1 MRLIVGLGNPGRRYD
16 GSPHNLGYEVVDM
29 LTARAGLKFRSSL
42 RSLGLVARGMLEGI
56 DAALLKPTTYMNLSG
71 EAVSSFLRYH
81 PVDLKEL
88 LVISDDT
95 NLPMGRLRIREGG
108 SHGGHKG
115 LLSIIQVLGTNAF
128 ARLRIGVMPRVVAEA
143 MVQPSQPLRSPT
155 LHSFGDGARSR
166 PHKRQ
171 AGVEEDNLV
180 RYVLTPLRGEERL
193 LMGRMKEL
201 AVDAAI
207 CYLKEGVAR
216 AANKYNKK
224 DLGVTD
230 TSRRC

>member
-29 LTARAGLKFRSSL
+29 LSASGGLKFRASVRSS
-42 RSLGLVARGMLEGI
+42 GLVARGMLEGI

-81 PVDLKEL
+81 PVDLNEL
-88 LVISDDT
+88 IVISDDT

-128 ARLRIGVMPRVVAEA
+128 ARLRIGVMP
-143 MVQPSQPLRSPT
+143 
-155 LHSFGDGARSR
+155 
-166 PHKRQ
+166 Q
-171 AGVEEDNLV
+171 AGVEEDELI

-201 AVDAAI
+201 AASAAL
-207 CYLKEGVAR
+207 CYLKEGMAS
-216 AANKYNKK
+216 AANKYNKR
-224 DLGVTD
+224 DLMATD
-230 TSRRC
+230 ISALRREGNGASET

>member
-1 MRLIVGLGNPGRRYD
+1 MHLIVGLGNPGRRYD

-29 LTARAGLKFRSSL
+29 LTACAGLRFRTSL
-42 RSLGLVARGMLEGI
+42 RSLGLLARGMLEGM
-56 DAALLKPTTYMNLSG
+56 DVALLKPTTYMNLSG
-71 EAVSSFLRYH
+71 EAVGSFLRYH
-81 PVDLKEL
+81 HVDLKEL

-95 NLPMGRLRIREGG
+95 NLPMGRLRIRSGG

-128 ARLRIGVMPRVVAEA
+128 ARLRIGVMPLE
-143 MVQPSQPLRSPT
+143 
-155 LHSFGDGARSR
+155 
-166 PHKRQ
+166 RQ
-171 AGVEEDNLV
+171 EWVEEDDLV

-201 AVDAAI
+201 ATYAVI
-207 CYLKEGVAR
+207 CYLKEGMAS

-224 DLGVTD
+224 ELLETD
-230 TSRRC
+230 SLRHRRHDGALET

>member
-1 MRLIVGLGNPGRRYD
+1 MHLIVGLGNPGRRYD

-29 LTARAGLKFRSSL
+29 LSASGGLKFRASL

-128 ARLRIGVMPRVVAEA
+128 ARLRIGVMPRAVDEA
-143 MVQPSQPLRSPT
+143 IPR
-155 LHSFGDGARSR
+155 
-166 PHKRQ
+166 KRR
-171 AGVEEDNLV
+171 AGIEEDDLI

-201 AVDAAI
+201 AVDAVL
-207 CYLKEGVAR
+207 CYLKEGVAS

-224 DLGVTD
+224 DLIATD
-230 TSRRC
+230 TSRCR

>member
-1 MRLIVGLGNPGRRYD
+1 MHLIVGLGNPGRRYD

-29 LTARAGLKFRSSL
+29 LTACAGLKFRASL
-42 RSLGLVARGMLEGI
+42 RSSGLVARGMLEGI
-56 DAALLKPTTYMNLSG
+56 DAALMKPTTYMNLSG

-115 LLSIIQVLGTNAF
+115 LLSIIKVLGTNAF
-128 ARLRIGVMPRVVAEA
+128 ARLRIGVMPRAVAES
-143 MVQPSQPLRSPT
+143 M
-155 LHSFGDGARSR
+155 AR
-166 PHKRQ
+166 KRQ
-171 AGVEEDNLV
+171 AGVEEDDLV

-201 AVDAAI
+201 ATSAVL
-207 CYLKEGVAR
+207 CYLKEGVAS
-216 AANKYNKK
+216 ATNKYNKK
-224 DLGVTD
+224 DLIAID
-230 TSRRC
+230 TSALRREDYGASET

>member
-1 MRLIVGLGNPGRRYD
+1 MHLIVGLGNPGRRYD

-29 LTARAGLKFRSSL
+29 LTACAGLKFRASL

-115 LLSIIQVLGTNAF
+115 LLSIIKVLGTNAF
-128 ARLRIGVMPRVVAEA
+128 ARLRIGVMPRAVAES
-143 MVQPSQPLRSPT
+143 M
-155 LHSFGDGARSR
+155 AR
-166 PHKRQ
+166 KRQ
-171 AGVEEDNLV
+171 VGVEEDDLV

-201 AVDAAI
+201 ATSAVL
-207 CYLKEGVAR
+207 CYLKEGVAS

-224 DLGVTD
+224 DLVATD
-230 TSRRC
+230 TSALRRRGCGVSET

>member
-1 MRLIVGLGNPGRRYD
+1 MHLIVGLGNPGRRYD

-29 LTARAGLKFRSSL
+29 LTACAGLKFRASL
-42 RSLGLVARGMLEGI
+42 RSSGLVARGMLEGI

-128 ARLRIGVMPRVVAEA
+128 ARLRIGVMPRAVAESMA
-143 MVQPSQPLRSPT
+143 C
-155 LHSFGDGARSR
+155 
-166 PHKRQ
+166 KRR
-171 AGVEEDNLV
+171 AGVEEDELI

-193 LMGRMKEL
+193 LMRQMKEL
-201 AVDAAI
+201 AVDAVI
-207 CYLKEGVAR
+207 CYLKEGVAS

-230 TSRRC
+230 TSALPRQKYGAPET